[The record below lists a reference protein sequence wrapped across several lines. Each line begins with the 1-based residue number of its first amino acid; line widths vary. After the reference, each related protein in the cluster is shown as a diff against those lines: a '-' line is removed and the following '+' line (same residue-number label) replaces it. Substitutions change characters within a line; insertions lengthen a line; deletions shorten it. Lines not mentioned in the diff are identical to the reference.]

1 MIKIIVDGFGG
12 DLSPEVNVEGAIKAL
27 NEIKD
32 LEIILSGDEEILN
45 NELNKYKYDK
55 SRVSILH
62 APDVITCHDKPT
74 EAVKRKKESSMV
86 KAIEMLRT
94 DETVNAF
101 VTTGS
106 TGALLAGSVLRLG
119 RIPGVKR
126 PAFCPILPTMNRKIV
141 AICDSGANADCDP
154 IYLQQFAIMGNLYL
168 QKAYGIEKPRVALLN
183 VGTEEEKGD
192 RLRKEAY
199 QLIKQIPDLNFVGNM
214 ESRDLLTG
222 NYDLVVC
229 DGFSGNVLIKSTEG
243 TAMEILKLLKKTLK
257 KNLKTKLGAL
267 VIKKDVY
274 EIKDFMDY
282 NNYGGAVLLGCK
294 KTVVKGHGSSKTNA
308 IYNCVKQAYNM
319 EKNNLSV
326 AISSAISELNVTEG
340 ENN

>member
-45 NELNKYKYDK
+45 RELNKYKYDK

-86 KAIEMLRT
+86 KAIEILRT
-94 DETVNAF
+94 DESVNAF

-141 AICDSGANADCDP
+141 AVCDSGANTDCDP
-154 IYLQQFAIMGNLYL
+154 YYLQQFAIMGNLYL

-192 RLRKEAY
+192 MLRKEAY

-243 TAMEILKLLKKTLK
+243 TALEILKLLKKTLK

-319 EKNNLSV
+319 EKNNLTV
-326 AISSAISELNVTEG
+326 AISSAISDLNTTEG
-340 ENN
+340 DNN

>member
-1 MIKIIVDGFGG
+1 
-12 DLSPEVNVEGAIKAL
+12 
-27 NEIKD
+27 
-32 LEIILSGDEEILN
+32 
-45 NELNKYKYDK
+45 
-55 SRVSILH
+55 
-62 APDVITCHDKPT
+62 
-74 EAVKRKKESSMV
+74 MV
-86 KAIEMLRT
+86 KSIEMLRT
-94 DETVNAF
+94 DESIGAF

-106 TGALLAGSVLRLG
+106 TGALLASAVLRLG

-126 PAFCPILPTMNRKIV
+126 PAFCPILPTMNRGIV
-141 AICDSGANADCDP
+141 AICDSGANSDCDP
-154 IYLQQFAIMGNLYL
+154 FYLQQFAIMGNLYL
-168 QKAYGIEKPRVALLN
+168 QKTYGLESPKVALLN

-192 RLRKEAY
+192 MLRKEAY
-199 QLIKQIPDLNFVGNM
+199 QLIKETPNLNFVGNM
-214 ESRDLLTG
+214 ESRDLLSG

-229 DGFSGNVLIKSTEG
+229 DGFSGNVLLKATEG
-243 TAMEILKLLKKTLK
+243 TAIEILQLLKRTLK

-319 EKNNLSV
+319 EKNKLTVSIAE
-326 AISSAISELNVTEG
+326 AIAEINNKENG
-340 ENN
+340 EN

>member
-12 DLSPEVNVEGAIKAL
+12 DLSPQVNVEGSIKAL

-32 LEIILSGDEEILN
+32 LEIILAGDEEILKA
-45 NELNKYKYDK
+45 ELSKYSYDQN
-55 SRVSILH
+55 RISILH
-62 APDVITCHDKPT
+62 APDIITCHDKPT
-74 EAVKRKKESSMV
+74 EAVKKKKESSMV
-86 KAIEMLRT
+86 KSIEMLRT
-94 DETVNAF
+94 DESVNAF

-106 TGALLAGSVLRLG
+106 TGALLASAVLRLG

-126 PAFCPILPTMNRKIV
+126 PAFCPILPTMNRGIV
-141 AICDSGANADCDP
+141 AICDSGANSDCDP
-154 IYLQQFAIMGNLYL
+154 FYLQQFAIMGNLYL
-168 QKAYGIEKPRVALLN
+168 QKTYGLEKPKVALLN

-192 RLRKEAY
+192 MLRKEAY
-199 QLIKQIPDLNFVGNM
+199 QLIKETPNLNFVGNM
-214 ESRDLLTG
+214 ESRDLLSG

-229 DGFSGNVLIKSTEG
+229 DGFSGNVLLKATEG
-243 TAMEILKLLKKTLK
+243 TAIEILQLLKRTLK

-319 EKNNLSV
+319 EKNNLTVSITE
-326 AISSAISELNVTEG
+326 AIAEINNKENG
-340 ENN
+340 EN

>member
-74 EAVKRKKESSMV
+74 EAIKRKKESSMV

-94 DETVNAF
+94 DESVNAF

-106 TGALLAGSVLRLG
+106 TGALLAGSVLRVG

-192 RLRKEAY
+192 MLRKEAY

>member
-32 LEIILSGDEEILN
+32 LEIVLSGDEEILN

-192 RLRKEAY
+192 MLRKEAY